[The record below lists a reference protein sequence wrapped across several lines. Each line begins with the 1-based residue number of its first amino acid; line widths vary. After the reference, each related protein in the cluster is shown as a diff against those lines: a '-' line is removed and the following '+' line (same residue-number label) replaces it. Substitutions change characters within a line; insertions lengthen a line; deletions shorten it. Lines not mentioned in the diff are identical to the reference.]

1 MTTPP
6 SPTSPTSPSRFGAR
20 LLATLP
26 AVYRSRD
33 TQGELAAYLDAFGQ
47 VLDGLHAQLL
57 QRLDDSFPDTCQD
70 WLLPYFAQGLD
81 VALCASDVPRQRLEL
96 AHAVAWRQAK
106 GTLRVAR
113 EITQTVGGLEV
124 VALRE
129 GWQQVLRTARVG
141 ETPHRPGLTASVCTS
156 QRSVV
161 AWDDLRQRSVDTR
174 QPDWQR
180 GHHHPKRLLVF
191 VKPPAGFVQPPPAGP
206 RDLLTARS
214 VSWSQ
219 VQALLPD
226 AFAPT
231 PAPAAP
237 TRPPLR
243 TEPAAGSVLEV
254 LRDDTGTVCI
264 RRRAGVAG
272 SVQIRGDVSGLLENQ
287 AYRFDEVNLLG
298 ALKAPLGARIRL
310 QRGAVRKVA
319 IQTTGARRGLAQEVE
334 WSAAGHWSGGIAL
347 HALDCL
353 IESFSVP
360 RGLVQLQGC
369 TVLADSV
376 AQTLNASDC
385 LFMGTVRR
393 DLPSRSPGPAAGCLR
408 YSRLAPTQ
416 AAGGCT
422 VVAGTCC
429 SELPVFYSLA
439 PGARACGV
447 LHPATPDSIR
457 QGAEDGAELG
467 AFHHR
472 RDTWAWDAALHK
484 LAEHMP
490 LGMWAVLVPAP

>member
-1 MTTPP
+1 MTTPTHP
-6 SPTSPTSPSRFGAR
+6 SHFGAR

-33 TQGELAAYLDAFGQ
+33 TQGELAAYLNSFGA
-47 VLDGLHAQLL
+47 VLDGLHAHLL
-57 QRLDDSFPDTCQD
+57 QRLEDSFPDTCQD

-81 VALCASDVPRQRLEL
+81 VPLRASDVPRQRLEL
-96 AHAVAWRQAK
+96 AQAVAWRQAK

-113 EITQTVGGLEV
+113 EITQTVGGLDV

-129 GWQQVLRTARVG
+129 GWQQVLRTARIG
-141 ETPHRPGLTASVCTS
+141 ETPHRTSLTASVRTA
-156 QRSVV
+156 QRGL
-161 AWDDLRQRSVDTR
+161 APQDDPRLRSVDTL
-174 QPDWQR
+174 QPSWQR
-180 GHHHPKRLLVF
+180 GHHHPKRLLIF
-191 VKPPAGFVQPPPAGP
+191 VKPPAGFVQAPPAAPDGRRVVP
-206 RDLLTARS
+206 RLRNLR
-214 VSWSQ
+214 WSQ

-226 AFAPT
+226 AFAPRST
-231 PAPAAP
+231 GPS
-237 TRPPLR
+237 RPSPR
-243 TEPAAGSVLEV
+243 SQREAREWVDV
-254 LRDDTGTVCI
+254 IRDESGTVCI
-264 RRRAGVAG
+264 RRRAGVRG
-272 SVQIRGDVSGLLENQ
+272 SVQILGEVNGLLQNQ
-287 AYRFDEVNLLG
+287 AYRFDGLNLLG
-298 ALKAPLGARIRL
+298 ELKAPLGTRIHV
-310 QRGAVRKVA
+310 QRGAAQRVA
-319 IQTTGARRGLAQEVE
+319 IQTTGGKRGLSQEIE
-334 WSAAGHWSGGIAL
+334 FSKAGHWSGGIAL
-347 HALDCL
+347 HAVDCL

-393 DLPSRSPGPAAGCLR
+393 DLPRKSDGPAAGCLR

-416 AAGGCT
+416 ALGGCT

-429 SELPVFYSLA
+429 TDLPVFYSLA
-439 PGARACGV
+439 PGAASCAV
-447 LHPATPDSIR
+447 LHPATPASIR

-472 RDTWAWDAALHK
+472 RDTWDWDATLHK

-490 LGMWAVLVPAP
+490 LGRWAVQVPAP